1 MVTVV
6 VHDDERNVPFSLGV
20 IDVVYG
26 KRFSL
31 GLVCLVNLFS

>member
-20 IDVVYG
+20 IDIVYG
-26 KRFSL
+26 KRLSL
-31 GLVCLVNLFS
+31 GMVCFVDLFC